1 MHFTQLFIFHAHS
14 LLASIYSLLFCI
26 FSNAE
31 IPRYSNA
38 SSSKSVSQVSSHW
51 CCHCRVIGNSL
62 PRASPR
68 HPAFPSN
75 QEDEDGIM
83 TGDDGASV
91 CAFATTK
98 YWDRIKQ
105 IRLFKLK
112 PHVLNSGG
120 RKNHN
125 RTDRQ
130 FFGGHF
136 AQIEKEIFY

>member
-1 MHFTQLFIFHAHS
+1 MHI

-31 IPRYSNA
+31 IPRHSNA
-38 SSSKSVSQVSSHW
+38 SSSKSVSQVSTHW

-68 HPAFPSN
+68 HLAFPSN
-75 QEDEDGIM
+75 QEDEDRIM

-98 YWDRIKQ
+98 YWDRIEQ
-105 IRLFKLK
+105 ITQMHKCTKFKKNQIL
-112 PHVLNSGG
+112 
-120 RKNHN
+120 RKKFK
-125 RTDRQ
+125 
-130 FFGGHF
+130 FFLDLCIC
-136 AQIEKEIFY
+136 ALE